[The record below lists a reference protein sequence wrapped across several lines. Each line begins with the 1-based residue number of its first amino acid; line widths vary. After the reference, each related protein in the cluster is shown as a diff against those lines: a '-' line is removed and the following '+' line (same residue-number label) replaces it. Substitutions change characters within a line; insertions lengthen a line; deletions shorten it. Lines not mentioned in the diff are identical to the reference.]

1 MTTVEISQRND
12 RELASDDPARFDSA
26 HPRPGLRA
34 LAEQSIEPS
43 IDIEA
48 PLMPVVRR
56 PPVVIERGQGSY
68 VWDEQGRRYLDFLQ
82 GWAVNALGH
91 CAPEVQAALA
101 EQSSLL
107 ITPSPAFHNRPA
119 IELARYLVELT
130 GAAQVSF
137 FNSGAEAN
145 ETAIKLARKWGK
157 RHKHGAFGVVS
168 TIGAFHGRTLAAMA
182 ASGKA
187 GWDQLFPP
195 YPAGFTK
202 VPFGDLEAMERAID
216 SSTVALMAE
225 PIQGEAGVVV
235 PPEGYLRGLRELCDK
250 HDLLL
255 ILDEV
260 QTGVGRTGRFLA
272 QEHEGVRADITTL
285 GKGLGAGLPVSAVLA
300 SERAACFEPG
310 DNGSTHGGNPLM
322 AHVALAVCR
331 VIANP
336 LFLARV
342 ERRGLELYATLASL
356 TQRWGRAAARGRGLL
371 AAIVFEDAIAEQLTE
386 RALAERV
393 LVNAAR
399 PAIMR
404 FMPQLRVSSA
414 EICELGVRLARA
426 HARL

>member
-1 MTTVEISQRND
+1 MSII
-12 RELASDDPARFDSA
+12 ELEARRDPSPTGHDSA
-26 HPRPGLRA
+26 LLSLQRSLVTARA
-34 LAEQSIEPS
+34 EPAFDES
-43 IDIEA
+43 DPNDA
-48 PLMPVVRR
+48 PFMPVVLR
-56 PPVVIERGQGSY
+56 PPTVMQRGQGSY
-68 VWDEQGRRYLDFLQ
+68 VWDEVGHRYLDFLQ

-119 IELARYLVELT
+119 IELARVLVELT

-157 RHKHGAFGVVS
+157 RHKRGAFGIV
-168 TIGAFHGRTLAAMA
+168 TTTGAFHGRTLATMA
-182 ASGKA
+182 ASGKP
-187 GWDQLFPP
+187 GWDELFPP
-195 YPAGFTK
+195 YPPGFSRA
-202 VPFGDLEAMERAID
+202 PFGDLEAMERAID
-216 SSTVALMAE
+216 PSTVALMLE

-235 PPEGYLRGLRELCDK
+235 PPDGYLRGLRELSDR

-260 QTGVGRTGRFLA
+260 QTGLGRTGRFLA

-300 SERAACFEPG
+300 NERAACFEPG

-331 VIANP
+331 VIGQP
-336 LFLARV
+336 SFLARV
-342 ERRGLELYATLASL
+342 ERRGLELGATLASL
-356 TQRWGRAAARGRGLL
+356 AGRWGRSQTRGRGLL
-371 AAIVFEDAIAEQLTE
+371 AAVVFEDPIAE
-386 RALAERV
+386 RLAELARDERV

-399 PAIMR
+399 PTIVR

-414 EICELGVRLARA
+414 EICEMAIRLARA